1 MKKQEKIIHLKIYLI
16 KGTAIPNL
24 HERKKIMGKAK
35 KTIVYD
41 YIEQEKVLNKPWIS
55 SEDLKIILPLGIN
68 AINRFRRS
76 ITDEMDAN
84 GEFYFKTKPILIPTK
99 KVIEKLDIDV
109 GLIRK
114 EASRM
119 RKGLM

>member
-1 MKKQEKIIHLKIYLI
+1 
-16 KGTAIPNL
+16 
-24 HERKKIMGKAK
+24 MGKAK

-55 SEDLKIILPLGIN
+55 SEDLKKILPLGIN

-76 ITDEMDAN
+76 ITDEMDTN